1 MFYSRKP
8 EETHYEFIDGIFKT
22 DLAMSP
28 AEVREAFESV
38 LSDSVDCTM
47 DIMRG
52 LQDRL
57 KAMIDAHEEN
67 KDEEPLSISSL
78 DLCRILEECG
88 VSEEQLAAFNRAFE
102 ERFGNTTL
110 NPEIIVDTRKFEVKT
125 GDVTISVSPDQSFLL
140 ESREVDGK
148 KYIMIP
154 ADSGAELNGFSVTV

>member
-1 MFYSRKP
+1 
-8 EETHYEFIDGIFKT
+8 
-22 DLAMSP
+22 
-28 AEVREAFESV
+28 
-38 LSDSVDCTM
+38 M

-88 VSEEQLAAFNRAFE
+88 VSEEQLAAFKRAFE

-125 GDVTISVSPDQSFLL
+125 GDVTISVNPDQSFLV
-140 ESREVDGK
+140 ESRELDGK
-148 KYIMIP
+148 KYILIP

>member
-1 MFYSRKP
+1 
-8 EETHYEFIDGIFKT
+8 
-22 DLAMSP
+22 
-28 AEVREAFESV
+28 
-38 LSDSVDCTM
+38 M

-57 KAMIDAHEEN
+57 KAMIDSHEEN

-88 VSEEQLAAFNRAFE
+88 VSEEQLTAFKRAFE

-125 GDVTISVSPDQSFLL
+125 GDVTISVSPEQSFLV

>member
-1 MFYSRKP
+1 
-8 EETHYEFIDGIFKT
+8 
-22 DLAMSP
+22 MSP

-67 KDEEPLSISSL
+67 KEEDPLSISSL

-88 VSEEQLAAFNRAFE
+88 VSEEQLTAFKSAYE
-102 ERFGNTTL
+102 GRFGATTL
-110 NPEIIVDTRKFEVKT
+110 NPEIIVNTRKFEVRT
-125 GDVTISVSPDQSFLL
+125 GDVTISVNPDQSFLV
-140 ESREVDGK
+140 ESRELDGK
-148 KYIMIP
+148 KYILIP